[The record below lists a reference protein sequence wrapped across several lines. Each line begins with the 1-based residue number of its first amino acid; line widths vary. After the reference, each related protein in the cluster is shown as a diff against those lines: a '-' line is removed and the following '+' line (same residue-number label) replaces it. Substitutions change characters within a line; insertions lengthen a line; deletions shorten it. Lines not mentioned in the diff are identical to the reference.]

1 MNCFAQ
7 NTKPPFL
14 YLKNNKIGCFKCLGI
29 LKIQI
34 VLEFVSMI
42 FFRVKKKEKN
52 VRKSR
57 NKFVVLAI
65 FTYVNWYIN
74 WYSEIKLNHFL

>member
-1 MNCFAQ
+1 VNCFAQ

-42 FFRVKKKEKN
+42 FFRVKKKKKTSGRAE
-52 VRKSR
+52 
-57 NKFVVLAI
+57 
-65 FTYVNWYIN
+65 IN
-74 WYSEIKLNHFL
+74 LLYLQYLPISTFPC

>member
-1 MNCFAQ
+1 
-7 NTKPPFL
+7 
-14 YLKNNKIGCFKCLGI
+14 
-29 LKIQI
+29 
-34 VLEFVSMI
+34 MI